1 MRPAETRLS
10 CLGLLAILAFG
21 VPNGAGFG
29 LQSRAELLDEG
40 HSRSELVQQMRACRN
55 WFADAAAR
63 PSARDW
69 ASDAHY
75 GRCREVIADALAQ
88 LDAHD
93 RKAARV
99 ELAARRQL
107 DAPERAAQRGQG
119 LAARGQLDGRGQM
132 AVRGVVRGPVLAAEE
147 VAVPRP

>member
-21 VPNGAGFG
+21 VPNGAGGFG
-29 LQSRAELLDEG
+29 PQSRAELLDEG

-93 RKAARV
+93 REAHV
-99 ELAARRQL
+99 ELAARSQL
-107 DAPERAAQRGQG
+107 DARERMPLRGRV

-132 AVRGVVRGPVLAAEE
+132 AVRGAVRGPVLAAE